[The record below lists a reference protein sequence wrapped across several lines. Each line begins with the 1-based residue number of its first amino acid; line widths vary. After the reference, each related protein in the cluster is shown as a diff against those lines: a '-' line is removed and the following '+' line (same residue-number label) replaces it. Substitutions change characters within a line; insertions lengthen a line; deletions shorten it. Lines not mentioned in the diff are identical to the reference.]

1 MVKQHVYTV
10 TLNYNNRNHLLSD
23 VQNVMADPLDP
34 GPGFKS
40 RELGRLD
47 LVRTYSW
54 IFMSSILLTSESQ
67 SDGWKF

>member
-23 VQNVMADPLDP
+23 VQIVMADPLDP
-34 GPGFKS
+34 GPGFEP

-47 LVRTYSW
+47 LVRTYS
-54 IFMSSILLTSESQ
+54 
-67 SDGWKF
+67 